1 MSAAEHSGD
10 QLPLLKEPASG
21 IPHLTDTAQ
30 GLSSV
35 IRRLREGTGPFS
47 VDTERA
53 SGIRYGQRAFLI
65 QLKRDDAGTFLIDP
79 EALTDLSELN
89 EVLQDT
95 TWILHAA
102 SQDLPCLHEAGLY
115 PPKLFDTELAARL
128 LGMPKVGLAA
138 LTEEL
143 LGIRLAKEH
152 SAADWS
158 QRPLPKKMLAYA
170 ALDVELLSQLK
181 DILSQRLMEEN
192 KLEIAEQEFEAARL
206 AGPPE
211 PRVDPWRRTSGA
223 HALTQRRDLAILK
236 ALWES
241 REDLAEKRD
250 IAPGRLLPDRALLA
264 AIQAKP
270 ATVPQLLEVPGFR
283 GRAAKRDAPRWL
295 EAINAG
301 KRAERLPP
309 RFRRGNGSPPQPRM
323 WAQRKPVA
331 HARYQTARPRL
342 QALADELNLP
352 VENLL
357 TPSVLRQ
364 ISWDPPTPIT
374 PESIQERLAELGARP
389 WQIAHVWAP
398 MTVAFLEPVTSE
410 EESY

>member
-1 MSAAEHSGD
+1 MSAAEHFGD
-10 QLPLLKEPASG
+10 QLPLLKEPAAG

-35 IRRLREGTGPFS
+35 VRRLREGTGVFS

-65 QLKRDDAGTFLIDP
+65 QLKREQAGTFLIDP
-79 EALTDLSELN
+79 EALTDLAELN
-89 EVLQDT
+89 EVLQTD

-102 SQDLPCLHEAGLY
+102 SQDLPCLHEAGLQ
-115 PPKLFDTELAARL
+115 PPKIFDTELAARL
-128 LGMPKVGLAA
+128 LGMPKVGLAT

-143 LGIRLAKEH
+143 LGVRLAKEH

-170 ALDVELLSQLK
+170 ALDVELLPELKTVLERQLLAE
-181 DILSQRLMEEN
+181 D
-192 KLEIAEQEFEAARL
+192 KLHIAEQEFEAARL

-211 PRVDPWRRTSGA
+211 PREDPWRRTSGA

-236 ALWES
+236 SLWES

-250 IAPGRLLPDRALLA
+250 IAPGRLLPDSALLA
-264 AIQAKP
+264 ATHAKP
-270 ATVPQLLEVPGFR
+270 ATVPQLLEIPGFR

-301 KRAERLPP
+301 RNADRLPP
-309 RFRRGNGSPPQPRM
+309 RFRRGNGVLPQPRL
-323 WAQRKPVA
+323 WGQRKPEA
-331 HARYQTARPRL
+331 DARYQTVRPRL
-342 QALADELNLP
+342 QAVAEHLNLP
-352 VENLL
+352 LENLL
-357 TPSVLRQ
+357 TPAILRQ
-364 ISWDPPTPIT
+364 ISWDPPSPIT
-374 PESIQERLAELGARP
+374 PESIQTRLAELGARP
-389 WQIAHVWAP
+389 WQIDQVWAP
-398 MTVAFLEPVTSE
+398 MTVAFLDPVDTE
-410 EESY
+410 E